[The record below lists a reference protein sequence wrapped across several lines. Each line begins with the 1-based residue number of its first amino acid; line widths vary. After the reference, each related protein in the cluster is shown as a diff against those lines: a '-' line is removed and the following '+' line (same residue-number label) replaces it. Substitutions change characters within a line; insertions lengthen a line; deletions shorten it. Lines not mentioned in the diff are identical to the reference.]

1 MPVSPTGLDIDRLR
15 PTWEALADL
24 EPTHPLGLAVG
35 VLLTKTRSG
44 TRSRREA
51 RDVLTELDYPVMETE
66 IPLAEWPYAVSF
78 GTSPSEFGAYD
89 DLLAELKSMSPPRSP
104 SDRAGIRNAALRAAP
119 AAPAAVPPVLQPD
132 AEPGSVPQVRD
143 ESAQVTRRAARPTR
157 ITVDLVAELHVFLR
171 GYAQARD
178 VAAAD
183 VIRELIRQVRA
194 DPDLSARVTAELAR
208 RQEALAEAMRAA
220 RE

>member
-1 MPVSPTGLDIDRLR
+1 
-15 PTWEALADL
+15 
-24 EPTHPLGLAVG
+24 
-35 VLLTKTRSG
+35 
-44 TRSRREA
+44 
-51 RDVLTELDYPVMETE
+51 
-66 IPLAEWPYAVSF
+66 
-78 GTSPSEFGAYD
+78 
-89 DLLAELKSMSPPRSP
+89 MSPAKPP
-104 SDRAGIRNAALRAAP
+104 SAARAGIRNAVRAVP
-119 AAPAAVPPVLQPD
+119 AEPSAVPPVLQPSTELG
-132 AEPGSVPQVRD
+132 AVPQVRD
-143 ESAQVTRRAARPTR
+143 VPAQAPIRGGKPTR
-157 ITVDLVAELHVFLR
+157 ITVDLVADLHGFLR

>member
-1 MPVSPTGLDIDRLR
+1 MAAP
-15 PTWEALADL
+15 
-24 EPTHPLGLAVG
+24 
-35 VLLTKTRSG
+35 
-44 TRSRREA
+44 RR
-51 RDVLTELDYPVMETE
+51 
-66 IPLAEWPYAVSF
+66 
-78 GTSPSEFGAYD
+78 
-89 DLLAELKSMSPPRSP
+89 P
-104 SDRAGIRNAALRAAP
+104 SDREGDPQCGSCGPRLLP
-119 AAPAAVPPVLQPD
+119 VAVPPVLQPD
-132 AEPGSVPQVRD
+132 TSRAQCRQVRD
-143 ESAQVTRRAARPTR
+143 VPAQAPTAARRRPTR
-157 ITVDLVAELHVFLR
+157 ITVDLAADLHGFLR